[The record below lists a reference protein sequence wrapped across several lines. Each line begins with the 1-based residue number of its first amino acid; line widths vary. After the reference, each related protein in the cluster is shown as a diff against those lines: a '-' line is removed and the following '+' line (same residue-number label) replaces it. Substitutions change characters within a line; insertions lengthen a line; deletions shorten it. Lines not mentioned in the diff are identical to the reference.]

1 MVKKAK
7 KIKKIKS
14 VKKMVTN
21 KKGRYWDKV
30 KEGLGNGLEGVR
42 KLASETQV
50 SKESLLKNLDSF
62 LTRFDA
68 EDLKELARKKT
79 DKWAREFK
87 KRSHEVVENV
97 KNIDLIDQQ
106 IIDHM
111 KDNIANAVDRVSNS
125 DVLDRAKEKVL
136 TTKQQLLSALDL
148 PTQQDIKDLAGKIV
162 SLEKKVRTIGKRKN
176 VA

>member
-1 MVKKAK
+1 
-7 KIKKIKS
+7 
-14 VKKMVTN
+14 
-21 KKGRYWDKV
+21 
-30 KEGLGNGLEGVR
+30 
-42 KLASETQV
+42 
-50 SKESLLKNLDSF
+50 
-62 LTRFDA
+62 
-68 EDLKELARKKT
+68 T